1 MIFAPQWRA
10 ATAPLTERQ
19 YAVAKRAAL
28 DNGHGDATTKPLRRG
43 GSYGR
48 IEPTIFSREM
58 LSVIMPCLTAAAY
71 HVRYQRV
78 ASATSGPASAP

>member
-1 MIFAPQWRA
+1 MIFAPQGARLRRPSRSGNMRLLRGR
-10 ATAPLTERQ
+10 PLTTV
-19 YAVAKRAAL
+19 Y
-28 DNGHGDATTKPLRRG
+28 GDATTKPLRRG